1 MVVFDRVPEVPVTVT
16 VTAPVVAVELAV
28 SVSVLVVAVGFGLKA
43 AVTPSGSP
51 EAESPHG
58 TVIAIDAEVVGAQ
71 ARISVVDQG
80 PGIPDD
86 RQHEL
91 FRKFARLGAQSPGT
105 GLGLFISRGIARA
118 HGGELSYEA
127 NPDGGARFTLALPLG

>member
-1 MVVFDRVPEVPVTVT
+1 ME
-16 VTAPVVAVELAV
+16 
-28 SVSVLVVAVGFGLKA
+28 SW
-43 AVTPSGSP
+43 P
-51 EAESPHG
+51 EANSASLRLRSCLPANS
-58 TVIAIDAEVVGAQ
+58 AIDAESVGDQ

-86 RQHEL
+86 RRHEL